1 MNRFYSHGKLLLTGE
16 YVVLDGAIALAIPT
30 TYGQSLEVNP
40 NNSDVLYWE
49 SYDEKA
55 NMWFSNTFTFRNG
68 MLGSIRSDDISD
80 RLLQLLNHAKTL
92 NPSFLEKEKGHKI
105 KTRQDFNRF
114 WGLGTSSTLVNNI
127 ATWAEID
134 AYALLEAT
142 FGGSGYDIAC
152 AQHDTAITYQL
163 VKNSNDVSRRIV
175 PLDFD
180 PPFKDHLYFV
190 YMNKK
195 QNSRDGIA
203 SYRQHAMHLAY
214 AISELNE
221 ITTSIIQSNSV
232 TEFSALIDA
241 HETMI
246 SKLIKQPTVKET
258 YFSDFDNS
266 IKSLGAWGGDF
277 ILVISRNDPR
287 PYFSSKGL
295 NTVIDYRDMVLNH
308 KIA

>member
-30 TYGQSLEVNP
+30 AFGQSLEVSP
-40 NNSDVLYWE
+40 NDSGVLHWE

-55 NMWFSNTFTFRNG
+55 NIWFSNTFTFRNG
-68 MLGSIRSDDISD
+68 MLSSNHSDNISN
-80 RLLQLLNHAKTL
+80 RLIQLLNHAKTL
-92 NPSFLEKEKGHKI
+92 NPSFLKKEKGHKI
-105 KTRQDFNRF
+105 KTKQDFNRF

-134 AYALLEAT
+134 AYALLEYT

-152 AQHDTAITYQL
+152 AQHDKAITYQL
-163 VKNSNDVSRRIV
+163 FKNSNDVLRSIV
-175 PLDFD
+175 PLDFN
-180 PPFKDHLYFV
+180 PSFKDHLYFV

-203 SYRQHAMHLAY
+203 SYRQHATHLEY

-221 ITTSIIQSNSV
+221 ITASIVQSNSV

-241 HETMI
+241 HETII

-258 YFSDFDNS
+258 YFNDFDNS

-277 ILVISRNDPR
+277 ILVISDDDPR

-295 NTVIDYRDMVLNH
+295 NIVIDYKDMILNH
-308 KIA
+308 NIV